1 MEGRIME
8 TYYKIEKN
16 IPMPKAK
23 FKQGIYDFVEN
34 MEIGDSFVVNSE
46 TKANEIQKYLKK
58 IHKIKLTKRFAGDW
72 MGHANLW
79 RLWRVE

>member
-23 FKQGIYDFVEN
+23 YGNNVYDFVEN
-34 MEIGDSFVVNSE
+34 MEVGDSFVINSE
-46 TKANEIQKYLKK
+46 TKANEIHKYLEKV
-58 IHKIKLTKRFAGDW
+58 HKIKLTKRFAGDW